1 MIKIFAGN
9 KVFQFVN
16 NDHNFSGDV
25 IKFENSINKDTLNE
39 ILSGL
44 KSKDIALLCDNIET
58 GVRKF
63 SKMFTNIAAAGGVVH
78 NHEKK
83 LLLIHRLGKWDL
95 PKGKMEDGEVPET
108 TAKREVCEETGVCNL
123 EIIKSL
129 PDTYHIYQH
138 DGEYI
143 LKRTYWF
150 KMIALS
156 ATTLLPQTEEN
167 ITEVKWMTKE
177 EVNAAM
183 KFSYESI
190 RHLLSQL

>member
-1 MIKIFAGN
+1 MIKIFSGN
-9 KVFQFVN
+9 KIFQFVN
-16 NDHNFSGDV
+16 NTHNFSGDV
-25 IKFENSINKDTLNE
+25 IKFENSINKDTLSE
-39 ILSGL
+39 ILSDL
-44 KSKDIALLCDNIET
+44 KSKEITFLCDNVET
-58 GVRKF
+58 AVKEF
-63 SKMFTNIAAAGGVVH
+63 SKMFTNITAAGGVVY
-78 NHEKK
+78 NHEEK

-95 PKGKMEDGEVPET
+95 PKGKMEDGELPET
-108 TAKREVCEETGVCNL
+108 TAMREVCEETGVCNL

-138 DGEYI
+138 DGAYI

-150 KMIALS
+150 KIIASS

-167 ITEVKWMTKE
+167 ITEVKWMTQE

-190 RHLLSQL
+190 RDILSQL